1 MLFQMFK
8 KIFKNKITIDVLQ
21 LSETKDELLSSLA
34 KKTDGLDFLIQGK
47 NEILDIS
54 DSIISFANQE
64 MSKLPKPANLFTM
77 TAKTSC

>member
-1 MLFQMFK
+1 MFK

>member
-1 MLFQMFK
+1 MVE
-8 KIFKNKITIDVLQ
+8 KIYKNKITIDVLQ
-21 LSETKDELLSSLA
+21 LSDTKDELLSSLA

-64 MSKLPKPANLFTM
+64 MSKRP
-77 TAKTSC
+77 S